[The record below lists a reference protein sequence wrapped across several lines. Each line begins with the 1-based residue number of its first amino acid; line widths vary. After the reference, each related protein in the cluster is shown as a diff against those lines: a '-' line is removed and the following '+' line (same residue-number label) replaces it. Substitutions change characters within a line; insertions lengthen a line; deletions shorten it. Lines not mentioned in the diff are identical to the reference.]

1 MDLHQS
7 LPQNLLQIFAAPALQ
22 QRLKESLQRISS
34 QQGEPAS
41 CCPECQLDT
50 NPSWPTRP
58 RELAVMYRQAR
69 DEGDENARQYLL
81 ALVVQCQN
89 FDEFW
94 IQYWRLVV
102 KDDEV
107 ALFAVRKFLP
117 QFKTSQVRILCAF
130 WRCYGE
136 KHPAAG
142 DLILQR
148 IIELL
153 LPQKLTSLP
162 V

>member
-7 LPQNLLQIFAAPALQ
+7 LPQNLLQIFAASTLQ
-22 QRLKESLQRISS
+22 QKVRESLQRISL
-34 QQGEPAS
+34 QGEPAS
-41 CCPECQLDT
+41 CDLEYQLEID
-50 NPSWPTRP
+50 PSWPTRP

-69 DEGDENARQYLL
+69 DEGDPEARRYLL
-81 ALVVQCQN
+81 ALVAQCQN

-102 KDDEV
+102 KDDGV
-107 ALFAVRKFLP
+107 ALFAVKKFLP
-117 QFKTSQVRILCAF
+117 QFKTNQVRILCAF

-136 KHPAAG
+136 NHSEAG
-142 DLILQR
+142 DLILRR

-153 LPQKLTSLP
+153 LPHKPTKLL